1 MLKDFF
7 IKRIS
12 FTISKCRCKTF
23 DVSLHV
29 IKINKLELKEHLRRN
44 IKLALP
50 VMITQMGQISV
61 NIIDNIMVGGLGGK
75 YDNIEDEVL
84 GKTSLA
90 AASLGNSLFFAILVF
105 AFGFSF
111 ALSPLIAAEDSKG
124 DKKMAGAY
132 FSHSL
137 VLNVTLSLC
146 LFLLITF
153 LKPLMFYMGQP
164 ADVVEKCIPYLTI
177 MTFSMIP
184 LMIFQTFRQL
194 SEGLS
199 LTIPVTIATV
209 LSNVVN
215 IVLNYGW
222 VYGNWGFPRLEV
234 AGAAWG
240 TFVARLVMMIF
251 LLIVLLNFKK
261 TKSVLK
267 EASFKVADFKKIIF
281 KRIASI
287 GIPTALTSFFEMS
300 AFSLAAFVCGYTFT
314 NSIADQELAKINLAA
329 HQIAINLASTTFMMC
344 TGIGVAATVRI
355 GNQLGLKDYKTLR
368 EAGWSCIMMV
378 LTFMIICGVL
388 FIMFRYQL
396 PTIYLDNQDVINLS
410 AQLLIIA
417 SLFQMSDGIQLVL
430 LGALRGMMDV
440 KIPSILTFVS
450 YWLIAIPIGVTLAII
465 FEMRAFGM
473 WIGLGVGLTASA
485 VFLIIRYNRQT
496 NKLIRD
502 NPNVKINLE
511 DKLKNI

>member
-1 MLKDFF
+1 
-7 IKRIS
+7 
-12 FTISKCRCKTF
+12 
-23 DVSLHV
+23 
-29 IKINKLELKEHLRRN
+29 
-44 IKLALP
+44 
-50 VMITQMGQISV
+50 MITQMGQISV
-61 NIIDNIMVGGLGGK
+61 NIVDNIMVGGLGGK
-75 YDNIEDEVL
+75 YDNIQDEVL

-124 DKKMAGAY
+124 DKKMAANY
-132 FSHSL
+132 FSHSF
-137 VLNVTLSLC
+137 VLNVTLSIG

-153 LKPLMFYMGQP
+153 LKPLMYYMGQP

-199 LTIPVTIATV
+199 LTIPVTIATI
-209 LSNVVN
+209 LSNVIN
-215 IVLNYGW
+215 LVLNYGW

-240 TFVARLVMMIF
+240 TFVARVVMMIF
-251 LLIVLLNFKK
+251 LVVVLMNFKK
-261 TKSVLK
+261 TKEVLQQV
-267 EASFKVADFKKIIF
+267 SFKNFQ
-281 KRIASI
+281 KRIFQKIAGI

-300 AFSLAAFVCGYTFT
+300 AFSLAAFICGYTFT
-314 NSIADQELAKINLAA
+314 NSIADQELAKVNLAA

-368 EAGWSCIMMV
+368 EAGWSCILMV
-378 LTFMIICGVL
+378 ISFMILCGIL
-388 FIMFRYQL
+388 FIAFRYQL
-396 PTIYLDNQDVINLS
+396 PTIYLDNQDVINLA

-417 SLFQMSDGIQLVL
+417 SLFQMSDGVQLVL

-450 YWLIAIPIGVTLAII
+450 YWLIAIPIGVTLAIV

-473 WIGLGVGLTASA
+473 WIGLGIGLTASA
-485 VFLIIRYNRQT
+485 VFLMIRYNRQT
-496 NKLIRD
+496 KKLIRD
-502 NPNVKINLE
+502 NPQPNIILE

>member
-1 MLKDFF
+1 
-7 IKRIS
+7 
-12 FTISKCRCKTF
+12 
-23 DVSLHV
+23 
-29 IKINKLELKEHLRRN
+29 LELKEHLRRN
-44 IKLALP
+44 LKLALP
-50 VMITQMGQISV
+50 VVITQMGQISV
-61 NIIDNIMVGGLGGK
+61 NIVDNIMVGGLGGK
-75 YDNIEDEVL
+75 YDNVKDEVL
-84 GKTSLA
+84 GKTALA

-124 DKKMAGAY
+124 DKKMAASY
-132 FSHSL
+132 FTHSF
-137 VLNVTLSLC
+137 VLNVTLSIG

-153 LKPLMFYMGQP
+153 LKPLMYYMGQP

-199 LTIPVTIATV
+199 LTIPVTIATII
-209 LSNVVN
+209 SNVVN
-215 IVLNYGW
+215 ITLNYGW

-251 LLIVLLNFKK
+251 LVVVLWNFKK
-261 TKSVLK
+261 TKEVLQLVK
-267 EASFKVADFKKIIF
+267 FKDFQKKIFTKI
-281 KRIASI
+281 SGI

-300 AFSLAAFVCGYTFT
+300 AFSLAAFICGYTFT
-314 NSIADQELAKINLAA
+314 NSIADQELAKVNLAA

-355 GNQLGLKDYKTLR
+355 GNQLGLRDYKTLR
-368 EAGWSCIMMV
+368 EAGWSCILMV
-378 LTFMIICGVL
+378 LSFMIFCGVL
-388 FIMFRYQL
+388 FIVFRYQL

-417 SLFQMSDGIQLVL
+417 SLFQMSDGVQLVL
-430 LGALRGMMDV
+430 LGALRGMTDV
-440 KIPSILTFVS
+440 KIPSILTFIS
-450 YWLIAIPIGVTLAII
+450 YWLIAIPIGVTLAIV

-473 WIGLGVGLTASA
+473 WIGLGIGLTASA
-485 VFLIIRYNRQT
+485 VFLMLRYNQQT
-496 NKLIRD
+496 KKLIRE
-502 NPNVKINLE
+502 NPDSENKLE

>member
-1 MLKDFF
+1 MQ
-7 IKRIS
+7 
-12 FTISKCRCKTF
+12 T
-23 DVSLHV
+23 
-29 IKINKLELKEHLRRN
+29 KINNTLELKEHLRRN
-44 IKLALP
+44 IKLAFP

-84 GKTSLA
+84 GKTALA
-90 AASLGNSLFFAILVF
+90 AASLGNSLFFAVLVF

-124 DKKMAGAY
+124 DKKMAASY
-132 FSHSL
+132 FSHSF
-137 VLNVTLSLC
+137 VLNVTLSIG

-153 LKPLMFYMGQP
+153 LKPLMYHMGQP
-164 ADVVEKCIPYLTI
+164 EDVVEKCIPYLTI

-184 LMIFQTFRQL
+184 LMVFQTFRQL

-199 LTIPVTIATV
+199 LTVPVTIATV
-209 LSNVVN
+209 LSNVIN
-215 IVLNYGW
+215 IALNYGW
-222 VYGNWGFPRLEV
+222 IYGNWGFPRLEV

-251 LLIVLLNFKK
+251 LVVVLLNFKK
-261 TKSVLK
+261 TKAVLQ
-267 EASFKVADFKKIIF
+267 EVQFKTSNFKKVIF
-281 KRIASI
+281 RKIAGI

-314 NSIADQELAKINLAA
+314 NSIADQELAKVNLAA

-368 EAGWSCIMMV
+368 EAGWSCILMV
-378 LTFMIICGVL
+378 LTFMIFCGIL
-388 FIMFRYQL
+388 FIVFRYQL
-396 PTIYLDNQDVINLS
+396 PTIYLDNPEVINMAAS
-410 AQLLIIA
+410 LLIIA
-417 SLFQMSDGIQLVL
+417 SLFQMSDGVQLVL
-430 LGALRGMMDV
+430 LGALRGMTDV
-440 KIPSILTFVS
+440 KNPSILTFIS
-450 YWLIAIPIGVTLAII
+450 YWLIAIPIGVVLAIV

-473 WIGLGVGLTASA
+473 WIGLGTGLTASA
-485 VFLIIRYNRQT
+485 IFLMIRYNRQT
-496 NKLIRD
+496 KKMIRE
-502 NPNVKINLE
+502 NPNSELILE
-511 DKLKNI
+511 DKLNNI

>member
-1 MLKDFF
+1 MYLC
-7 IKRIS
+7 
-12 FTISKCRCKTF
+12 ISK
-23 DVSLHV
+23 
-29 IKINKLELKEHLRRN
+29 KIELELKEHLRRN
-44 IKLALP
+44 IKLAFP

-61 NIIDNIMVGGLGGK
+61 NIVDNIMVGGLGGK
-75 YDNIEDEVL
+75 YDNVKDEIL

-90 AASLGNSLFFAILVF
+90 AASLGNSLFFAVLVF

-111 ALSPLIAAEDSKG
+111 ALSPLVAAEDSKG
-124 DKKMAGAY
+124 NKKMAASY
-132 FSHSL
+132 FSHSFI
-137 VLNVTLSLC
+137 LNVTLSIC

-153 LKPLMFYMGQP
+153 LKPLMYHLGQP

-199 LTIPVTIATV
+199 LTIPVTIATI
-209 LSNVVN
+209 LSNIVN
-215 IVLNYGW
+215 ITLNYGW

-234 AGAAWG
+234 TGAAWG
-240 TFVARLVMMIF
+240 TFVARFVMMIF
-251 LLIVLLNFKK
+251 LLIVLLNFNK
-261 TKSVLK
+261 TKSVLN
-267 EASFKVADFKKIIF
+267 EVSFKLSNFKKDIF
-281 KRIASI
+281 RKIAGI

-314 NSIADQELAKINLAA
+314 NTLADQELAKVNLAA

-344 TGIGVAATVRI
+344 TGLGVAATVRI

-368 EAGWSCIMMV
+368 EAGWSCIVMV
-378 LTFMIICGVL
+378 LSFMILCGIL
-388 FIMFRYQL
+388 FIVFRYQL
-396 PTIYLDNQDVINLS
+396 PTIYLDNKDVINLS

-417 SLFQMSDGIQLVL
+417 SLFQMSDGIQLVI

-440 KIPSILTFVS
+440 KIPSLLTFIS
-450 YWLIAIPIGVTLAII
+450 YWLIAIPIGVVLAIG

-473 WIGLGVGLTASA
+473 WIGLGIGLTASA
-485 VFLIIRYNRQT
+485 IFLIIRYNHQT
-496 NKLIRD
+496 KKLIRD
-502 NPNVKINLE
+502 NPNTTIILE

>member
-1 MLKDFF
+1 MYFCIIKFF
-7 IKRIS
+7 E
-12 FTISKCRCKTF
+12 
-23 DVSLHV
+23 
-29 IKINKLELKEHLRRN
+29 LEIREHLRRN
-44 IKLALP
+44 IVLALP

-75 YDNIEDEVL
+75 YDNIQDEVL

-124 DKKMAGAY
+124 NKKMAATY

-137 VLNVTLSLC
+137 VLNVTLSIC

-184 LMIFQTFRQL
+184 VMIFQSFRQL

-215 IVLNYGW
+215 ITLNYGW
-222 VYGNWGFPRLEV
+222 IYGNWGFPRLEV

-240 TFVARLVMMIF
+240 TFVARMVMMIF
-251 LLIVLLNFKK
+251 LVIVLWNFKK
-261 TKSVLK
+261 TRSVL
-267 EASFKVADFKKIIF
+267 EKVQCKNFQKIIF
-281 KRIASI
+281 KKITSI

-314 NSIADQELAKINLAA
+314 NSIADQELAKVNLAA

-355 GNQLGLKDYKTLR
+355 GNQLGLRDYKTLR

-378 LTFMIICGVL
+378 TAFMILCGIL
-388 FIMFRYQL
+388 FIAFRYQL

-417 SLFQMSDGIQLVL
+417 SFFQMSDGIQLVL
-430 LGALRGMMDV
+430 LGALRGMTDV
-440 KIPSILTFVS
+440 KIPSILTFIS
-450 YWLIAIPIGVTLAII
+450 YWLIAIPIGVTLALV

-473 WIGLGVGLTASA
+473 WIGLGIGLTASA
-485 VFLIIRYNRQT
+485 IFLLIRYNQQT
-496 NKLIRD
+496 KKLIRE
-502 NPNVKINLE
+502 NPQSDIILE